1 MFIKRLFKSIL
12 KYKISSLLTLLSL
25 VISFLGIIILSLYVS
40 YEKSF
45 DQFHKNKDNLY
56 VLKTRVYDYNLPE
69 VLKEVID
76 KNLPEFERSLVL
88 KFNGEYRVTSPQLES
103 TKVFYDAESMMAS
116 SGFFEIFSFPL
127 IQGDKTTVLKDPNT
141 AVISQSLAAKLYGNK
156 PAIGEKISIGSQ
168 NYTVTGVMHDF
179 PRNSSFTT
187 DCLTS
192 YATYLEQKPTET
204 ERYSEWSY
212 QIILQLKDQVDIN
225 QLDGKIE
232 SIPDLAETL
241 EYFKSKY
248 GDENLFYF
256 KPYTEIH
263 FDQSNYII
271 KTVNPVILKVLMIL
285 AVILAVMGMV
295 NFINFSTSQAPL
307 RSKSLSVARVLGSNR
322 FSSMQQIIA
331 EAILISLIALVIS
344 LAIYKEVYHSIESMF
359 NIEGLDLEGRYYF
372 ILLFVA
378 FALLFG
384 IISGIYPA
392 RYISSPPLSQAIKG
406 TGYFKGKGKL
416 IRNMLVTLQFVFT
429 IALLSSAFM
438 IEKQL
443 SFWNNFD
450 LGINKENVVYLKTTR
465 KIKDHAD
472 AFAQELLKDTTIINY
487 TYSQFIP
494 GKVGMGWGREIEGQY
509 VQLKAWPVDNRF
521 IDFFHIGINQ
531 GRDFRQNSVAD
542 INSFIL
548 NQKAVEEFKWTKPL
562 EKNFSGF
569 DFEGPIIGV
578 TNNFH
583 FSSLKEDIQPMLF
596 WYTNTRKD
604 VLLLKA
610 KPDNYTQLFKRIIAK
625 AKEFDPENNFEVQ
638 FLDDSLNELYAK
650 EKNTARF
657 IEFVSLWCM
666 LLAITGVLGLVV
678 FISRDRVKEIGIRR
692 VNGAQ
697 TAEVVFL
704 INKDFI
710 KWIAIAFCIATP
722 IAWFA
727 INNWLQDFAYKTEM
741 SWWIFALAGIIS
753 LLIAMITI
761 TWQSWKAATRNP
773 VEALRYE

>member
-12 KYKISSLLTLLSL
+12 KYKTSSILTLLSL
-25 VISFLGIIILSLYVS
+25 VFSFLGIIILSLYVS

-45 DQFHKNKDNLY
+45 DQFHENKNNIY

-76 KNLPEFERSLVL
+76 KNLPEVERSLVL
-88 KFNGEYRVTSPQLES
+88 KFNGDTKVTTPQLES
-103 TKVFYDAESMMAS
+103 TKTFYDAESIMAS
-116 SGFFEIFSFPL
+116 TEFFNIFSFPL
-127 IQGDKTTVLKDPNT
+127 IQGDKITVLKDPNT
-141 AVISQSLAAKLYGNK
+141 VVISKTLASKLF
-156 PAIGEKISIGSQ
+156 GEKSALGESISIGKHSF
-168 NYTVTGVMHDF
+168 TVTGIMDDF
-179 PRNSSFTT
+179 PKNSSFTT
-187 DCLTS
+187 DCITS
-192 YATYLEQKPTET
+192 YATYMQQELTMDD
-204 ERYSEWSY
+204 RYSEWSF
-212 QIILQLKDQVDIN
+212 QIVVQLKDNLNSDQME
-225 QLDGKIE
+225 GKIDA
-232 SIPDLAETL
+232 IPDLAETF

-263 FDQSNYII
+263 YDISNHEL
-271 KTVNPVILKVLMIL
+271 KTVNPIILKVLIIL

-307 RSKSLSVARVLGSNR
+307 RSKSLSVTRVLGSNR

-331 EAILISLIALVIS
+331 EAITISLIALIIS
-344 LAIYKEVYHSIESMF
+344 LAIYSEVYKTIESLF
-359 NIEGLDLEGRYYF
+359 NIEGLSLNGRYYF
-372 ILLFVA
+372 LFVFIA

-416 IRNMLVTLQFVFT
+416 LRNILVTLQFVFT
-429 IALLSSAFM
+429 IALLSSSLL

-450 LGINKENVVYLKTTR
+450 LGINKENVVYLNTTNN
-465 KIKDHAD
+465 IEEHAD
-472 AFAQELLKDTTIINY
+472 AFAQELLKDTSIVDY

-509 VQLKAWPVDNRF
+509 VQLKAWPVDDRF
-521 IDFFHIGINQ
+521 IDFFHIEITE
-531 GRDFRQNSVAD
+531 GRAFKLNSEAD
-542 INSFIL
+542 INTFIL
-548 NQKAVEEFKWTKPL
+548 NTKAVEEFKWIKPL

-569 DFEGPIIGV
+569 DFDGAIIGV
-578 TNNFH
+578 AKDFH

-596 WYTNTRKD
+596 WRTDTRKEK
-604 VLLLKA
+604 LLLRV
-610 KPDNYTQLFKRIIAK
+610 KPGNYTQLFNRITAK

-657 IEFVSLWCM
+657 IEFISLWCM

-678 FISRDRVKEIGIRR
+678 FISRDRVKEIGIRK

-722 IAWFA
+722 IAWIA
-727 INNWLQDFAYKTEM
+727 LNNWLQDFAYKTEM
-741 SWWIFALAGIIS
+741 SWWIFALSGFIS
-753 LLIAMITI
+753 LIIATITI
-761 TWQSWKAATRNP
+761 TWQSWKAATSNP

>member
-12 KYKISSLLTLLSL
+12 KYKTSSILTLLSL

-45 DQFHKNKDNLY
+45 DQFHENKDNIY

-69 VLKEVID
+69 VMKEVID
-76 KNLPEFERSLVL
+76 KNLPEVERSLVL
-88 KFNGEYRVTSPQLES
+88 KFYGDNRISTPLLES
-103 TKVFYDAESMMAS
+103 SKTFYTGKSMMAS
-116 SGFFEIFSFPL
+116 SDFFNIFSFPL
-127 IQGDKTTVLKDPNT
+127 IQGDNNTVLKDPNT
-141 AVISQSLAAKLYGNK
+141 AVISKSLASKLFNDK
-156 PAIGEKISIGSQ
+156 PAIGETVTIGRQ
-168 NYTVTGVMHDF
+168 NFTITGVMSDF
-179 PRNSSFTT
+179 PKNSSFTT
-187 DCLTS
+187 DCITS
-192 YATYLEQKPTET
+192 FATYMQKELTLD
-204 ERYSEWSY
+204 ERYSEWSF
-212 QIILQLKDQVDIN
+212 QIVVKIKDQTTGA

-263 FDQSNYII
+263 YDITNYDL
-271 KTVNPVILKVLMIL
+271 KTVNPIILKVLIIL
-285 AVILAVMGMV
+285 AIILAVMGMV

-307 RSKSLSVARVLGSNR
+307 RSKSLSVTRVLGSNR

-331 EAILISLIALVIS
+331 EAITISLIALIIS
-344 LAIYKEVYHSIESMF
+344 LAIYSEVYKTIESLF
-359 NIEGLDLEGRYYF
+359 NIEGLSLNGRYYF
-372 ILLFVA
+372 LFVFIA

-416 IRNMLVTLQFVFT
+416 LRNILVTLQFVFT
-429 IALLSSAFM
+429 IALLSSSLM

-450 LGINKENVVYLKTTR
+450 LGINKENVVYLNTTNN
-465 KIKDHAD
+465 IEEHAD
-472 AFAQELLKDTTIINY
+472 AFAQELLKDTSIVDY

-509 VQLKAWPVDNRF
+509 VQLKAWPVDDRF
-521 IDFFHIGINQ
+521 IDFFHIEITE
-531 GRDFRQNSVAD
+531 GRAFKLNSEAD
-542 INSFIL
+542 INTFIL
-548 NQKAVEEFKWTKPL
+548 NKKAVEEFKWIKPL

-569 DFEGPIIGV
+569 DFDGAIIGV
-578 TNNFH
+578 AKDFH

-596 WYTNTRKD
+596 WRTDARKEK
-604 VLLLKA
+604 LLLRV
-610 KPDNYTQLFKRIIAK
+610 KPGNYTQLFNRISAK

-678 FISRDRVKEIGIRR
+678 FISRDRVKEIGIRK

-722 IAWFA
+722 IAWIA
-727 INNWLQDFAYKTEM
+727 LNNWLQDFAYKTEM
-741 SWWIFALAGIIS
+741 SWWIFALSGFIS
-753 LLIAMITI
+753 LIIAMVTI